1 MKKIRNKT
9 LFIIIILFFTKQSFV
24 FAQCWKRVS
33 ASSTHALAIQNNG
46 TLWGWGTS
54 GDLGIGIPSTPNYN
68 SPIQIGTENDW
79 AEISAGA
86 NFSFAIKEDGSLWVW
101 GSYPNPVLG
110 GNNTTNL
117 TAYNPVQVGND
128 YNWLQISAG
137 GQHAIALK
145 SNNTLWAWGMSNM
158 GQVGNGLSSCTFCPP
173 IYQTIPVQIG
183 NDSDWKQINAFQDVS
198 VAIKLNGTLWC
209 WGGNWPTL
217 VNNGFSLNNTPT
229 QIGTD
234 TTWSKV
240 DGGEYSHLV
249 ALKTDGT
256 IWTWGYEITTD
267 TPFVVIPTPIQIGT
281 DNHWID
287 INAGINHDMA
297 IKNDSTIW
305 SWGRNSL
312 GQLGNGNVAVV
323 QAQPQIIL
331 PSINNNFI
339 YISGGNEYST
349 GMKSD
354 GSLWAWGSNNSG
366 QLGIGNNQNQAT
378 PQSVNCNALNITEQ
392 DIKPFV
398 FQIYPNPSN
407 GHLTI
412 KLIDNISNVNQLRVF
427 DVLGKEYHLVDKKV
441 GHSEIWINVS
451 NLSSGVYLLKF
462 QTDDGKLYH
471 GEFIKQ

>member
-24 FAQCWKRVS
+24 FAQCWKKVS

-86 NFSFAIKEDGSLWVW
+86 NFSLAIKEDGSLWVW

-128 YNWLQISAG
+128 YDWLQISAG

-234 TTWSKV
+234 T
-240 DGGEYSHLV
+240 
-249 ALKTDGT
+249 
-256 IWTWGYEITTD
+256 
-267 TPFVVIPTPIQIGT
+267 
-281 DNHWID
+281 
-287 INAGINHDMA
+287 
-297 IKNDSTIW
+297 
-305 SWGRNSL
+305 
-312 GQLGNGNVAVV
+312 
-323 QAQPQIIL
+323 L

-339 YISGGNEYST
+339 DISGGNEYST
-349 GMKSD
+349 GIKSD

-392 DIKPFV
+392 DIEPFV

-451 NLSSGVYLLKF
+451 NLSSGVYLLKC